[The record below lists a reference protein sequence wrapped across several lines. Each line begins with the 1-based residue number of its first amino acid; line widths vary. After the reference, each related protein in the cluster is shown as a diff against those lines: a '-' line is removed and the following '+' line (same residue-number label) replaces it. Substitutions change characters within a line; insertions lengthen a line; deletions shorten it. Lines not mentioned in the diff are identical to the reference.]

1 MSQDDDP
8 YRTPGQPPQPWQHVP
23 GQQPSAGQPSPGMPY
38 AGQPYAGQPSDLE
51 RAPRP
56 PAVVRLGQ
64 VMLAGAVVA
73 VLQGVHAAVAADDL
87 LAGAAADLDEAATT
101 SGLDPASFADLAGD
115 VFLGVVLVVTVVTA
129 GLWLLF
135 ARLFDR
141 GSGRVVGTVL
151 AALNGVTLVSGLLA
165 PTDLLEWLLSAVMA
179 ALVVAGLVL
188 LWRPAS
194 SAWFRAA
201 AAGRPDLTW

>member
-8 YRTPGQPPQPWQHVP
+8 YRTPGQPPQPWQP
-23 GQQPSAGQPSPGMPY
+23 TD
-38 AGQPYAGQPSDLE
+38 GQPYPGQPYPGQPYPGQPYPGQPSDLD

-56 PAVVRLGQ
+56 PAVVRLVQ
-64 VMLAGAVVA
+64 VMLAGAVVS
-73 VLQGVHAAVAADDL
+73 VLQGVHAAFAADDL
-87 LAGAAADLDEAATT
+87 LLASAADLEETATA
-101 SGLDPASFADLAGD
+101 SGIDPASFADLAGD
-115 VFLGVVLVVTVVTA
+115 VFLGVLLVVTVLTA

-151 AALNGVTLVSGLLA
+151 AGLHCVALLSGLLQ
-165 PTDLLEWLLSAVMA
+165 PLDLLEWLLSAVMA
-179 ALVVAGLVL
+179 ALVVAALVL